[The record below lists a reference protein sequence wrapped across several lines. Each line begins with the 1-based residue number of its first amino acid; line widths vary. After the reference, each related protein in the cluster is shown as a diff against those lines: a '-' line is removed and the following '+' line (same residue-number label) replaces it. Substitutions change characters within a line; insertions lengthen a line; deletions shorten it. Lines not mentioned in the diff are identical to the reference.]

1 MRVATMI
8 GLLLWLTG
16 SGYSDDWVAAGATFG
31 SVTGAAAG
39 LAIMVAYFMRDRRER
54 KRERA
59 VEQGAPETG
68 ATVDRAAGE
77 GMGLEGHASAANP
90 TAGASSE
97 RAASRTSAAIAESVS
112 KKRVSNA
119 ALLRQLAWFAL
130 PVCLGAIV
138 VPMLNIVDTFTI
150 PRLLKQQGLTE
161 SVAMAQFGIYS
172 RGLPLVQLVS
182 MLFSSVSVALV
193 PAFSEAKTLGQ
204 HALLRKRAE
213 LILRMTWLIGLAAS
227 VGLALTALPVNVML
241 YTDRSGTTT
250 INVARVH
257 CGLSSAINIMTASM
271 LQGLGRVRTPALN
284 LLAAVAVKS
293 VFNAVWVPV
302 WGVNGAAAAAVVAF
316 SIAALL
322 NVISLARAAT
332 FRPRWTNYMF
342 RPLLPLGA
350 MVLYLLLIAHGLEA
364 LLTDAFGSLSRA
376 SYTALGLISVVG
388 GGLIYIFTL
397 FRFGGIAKEEL
408 RTFSPIG
415 T

>member
-1 MRVATMI
+1 
-8 GLLLWLTG
+8 
-16 SGYSDDWVAAGATFG
+16 
-31 SVTGAAAG
+31 
-39 LAIMVAYFMRDRRER
+39 
-54 KRERA
+54 
-59 VEQGAPETG
+59 
-68 ATVDRAAGE
+68 
-77 GMGLEGHASAANP
+77 MGLEGHASAANP

-138 VPMLNIVDTFTI
+138 VPVLNIVDTFTI

-250 INVARVH
+250 MMLLAFTAVP
-257 CGLSSAINIMTASM
+257 SAINIMTASM

-332 FRPRWTNYMF
+332 FRPRWTDYMF

-408 RTFSPIG
+408 RTFSQLARKNLNK
-415 T
+415 